1 MKNNDLRAE
10 IIKQGLYAYQVA
22 EVMNIK
28 PNTLSH
34 YLMCDLS
41 KPRKERIRK
50 AIAKAAEKGLN
61 NGKTKEETV

>member
-10 IIKQGLYAYQVA
+10 IMKQGLYAYQVA

-34 YLMCDLS
+34 YFMSDLS
-41 KPRKERIRK
+41 MPRRERIIN
-50 AIAKAAEKGLN
+50 AITIAKQREVD
-61 NGKTKEETV
+61 NGTKTKK